1 MNSQHNSQDK
11 NISYSEQNPIGQPAS
26 PTPPQSATPFSF
38 WKKLNKKNL
47 ILLAV
52 LAFSVLISFFIKS
65 YFLGKQPENSQ
76 RQNVI
81 ITEGEWEN
89 IKKEISGGY
98 VYRYLNQQF
107 QREPEFIRAQPN
119 STAEGFFISAHQYAD
134 IPPENTA
141 SGVLGEFTDSD
152 SPGQELSSSLVKLRL
167 GGTINNEE
175 YDVLITNLMT
185 QDRSGYGGISD
196 VLINGR
202 IGDLQL
208 GDPYFDALHL
218 SVIEPNQSSA
228 YIKASVSDIF
238 LIVLDRIINGPDP
251 ESENSGIISAQY
263 DDVYPYF
270 DHYVEVVSEAK
281 DEEILAEELSVYLK
295 EYGDFGRQAFQ
306 ATLGDLDS
314 YLTKE
319 KSYLD
324 VMAGEPIVRLE
335 MKANASALFNQIKTF
350 LTEMDN
356 YAKDRKTIYEPYC
369 QTGSIEDQRDCLIS
383 FGYVSEDVDYTFLSG
398 LAFLV
403 NFDKLDVI
411 LDADNKDFLG
421 IDLSISLKQTAFEL
435 LKKTF
440 PGETGGLANINSLN
454 FQLAFR
460 DMPPQKIKAIEKPS
474 SYFRFL
480 PEGEDFVVDRETKSD
495 TEKLAEQLFLIN
507 YNYVWETELEK
518 LSQDKTT
525 YCQEKWEPNF
535 CLEMNAN
542 WREDY
547 LAYSADSFEF
557 LYFPYYDLLR
567 GKEISFKFKND
578 QNVGEGLFCDGEKYD
593 DFYEIKTQDGL
604 VFRINRLA
612 TNDQSQEFL
621 RDDFL
626 VDVCYQNPDGKFT
639 TVSPLARSIELYSQ
653 HMTFEELC
661 QKVGVILETIKLQDP
676 SQADLTQEY
685 SQVFE
690 GSETLF
696 LGGAKGDPNSCS
708 VSFYRDQNSFSRAY
722 ENIKKDFSIER
733 EFNDIVIEENTV
745 FCQWAETT
753 EDKYCLKCV
762 GGKLEWTEMDDCR
775 GLSCNP

>member
-1 MNSQHNSQDK
+1 MALHKDFPKDK
-11 NISYSEQNPIGQPAS
+11 FQILDPSIRWFPADEDLRKEGYEKLLPPFVPELREKVAEWRKNNYEGASETSKSLLNWWFKEPHTIYTKDGTSVSFQYYYAQREAVETIVWLYDVEKVENKYDLIKFDKLGRVS
-26 PTPPQSATPFSF
+26 PNMFSENWLRFVVKMATGSG
-38 WKKLNKKNL
+38 KTKVMSL
-47 ILLAV
+47 LLAW
-52 LAFSVLISFFIKS
+52 S
-65 YFLGKQPENSQ
+65 YFHKLYEDGS
-76 RQNVI
+76 
-81 ITEGEWEN
+81 
-89 IKKEISGGY
+89 
-98 VYRYLNQQF
+98 
-107 QREPEFIRAQPN
+107 
-119 STAEGFFISAHQYAD
+119 
-134 IPPENTA
+134 
-141 SGVLGEFTDSD
+141 
-152 SPGQELSSSLVKLRL
+152 ELSKNFL
-167 GGTINNEE
+167 
-175 YDVLITNLMT
+175 LIT
-185 QDRSGYGGISD
+185 
-196 VLINGR
+196 
-202 IGDLQL
+202 
-208 GDPYFDALHL
+208 
-218 SVIEPNQSSA
+218 PN
-228 YIKASVSDIF
+228 I
-238 LIVLDRIINGPDP
+238 IVLDRIINGPDP